1 MNVEESM
8 RSILGAL
15 AASTLLAAPIAAVAA
30 EKSFDLPPFTGIS
43 ISSGIDAVVIVGDA
57 AQSVVASSPRQEEL
71 DDLKVEVRDG
81 RLHVWRDFNLF
92 GIFDFGAEPQTIV
105 TIAAP
110 ELTSA
115 SADSGADI
123 GVTGVSGDAVSLNA
137 SSGSDIDARAAAGTS
152 FDLNASSGANLTV
165 EGTCQ
170 SARIVASS
178 GASLRADRLLCADV
192 DANASSGSDIDA
204 HASGAF
210 KGNAS
215 SGSDISVAGNPA
227 GREVETSSGA
237 DINFD

>member
-1 MNVEESM
+1 MK
-8 RSILGAL
+8 SILGAL
-15 AASTLLAAPIAAVAA
+15 AATAMLAAPVGAVAA
-30 EKSFDLPPFTGIS
+30 EKSFDLPPFTGIT
-43 ISSGIDAVVIVGDA
+43 ISSGIDAVVTVGDA
-57 AQSVVASSPRQEEL
+57 AQSVVASSPRPEEVE
-71 DDLKVEVRDG
+71 DLKIEVRDG

-92 GIFDFGAEPQTIV
+92 GIFDFGAEPLTTVI
-105 TIAAP
+105 IAAP
-110 ELTSA
+110 ELTSV

-123 GVTGVSGDAVSLNA
+123 DVTGVSGDAVSLNA

-152 FDLNASSGANLTV
+152 FDLNASSGANLSV

-178 GASLRADRLLCADV
+178 GASLRADRLLCTDV

-204 HASGAF
+204 HATGSF
-210 KGNAS
+210 TGNAS

-237 DINFD
+237 DISFN